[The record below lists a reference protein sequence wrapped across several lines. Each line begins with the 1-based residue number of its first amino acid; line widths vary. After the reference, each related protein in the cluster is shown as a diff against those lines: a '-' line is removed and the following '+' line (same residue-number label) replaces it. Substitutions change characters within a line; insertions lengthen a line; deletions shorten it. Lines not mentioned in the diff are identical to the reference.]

1 MLPLLLAQ
9 LVAPPL
15 QPGPVRLPAPSQRQ
29 SLPEVRPE
37 GSIPLGRPGELIVP
51 GEAQRPTPNQEEVA
65 PAQPPAGPPLPTTP
79 RPSGPPTSAPAPE
92 SAPAPRLSG
101 PKKPALPQVQGLTLY
116 NPATLRAIL
125 APCADIQ
132 DPAARLQACAAA
144 LSSRLY
150 ADGYTNTRVYT
161 RQDPPAGLLEVVEGR
176 IAEVRVE
183 GPDGRLNRRLRNL
196 LLPLQGTVLRLP
208 ELEARVARLERLS
221 GVGGIQASLNRLG
234 SDPTLAVLV
243 ITVDS
248 GRRTLQGDLSLRNDG
263 SPGSGQFRGLATLL
277 QGDLVT
283 SGDTLLLYGEANTD
297 SQPDLGYSLA
307 SISYALPLGDRLQ
320 ISGAFGASRRNLIE
334 FNSPGPDLSFRQL
347 QVLGQADYN
356 LGETLNS
363 RWFGFAGL
371 SVNRTDGYLGARAFP
386 LLLGSGADGWLR
398 TGFLRFGLAAE
409 GQGERISWSG
419 SAYGLQGVAG
429 LSTAEQL
436 KNLGFYGIEPG
447 RSRALGLQLSGVWR
461 PARRWQLTL
470 QAAAQQALNPL
481 TGAMGIGLG
490 SDNGLRGLPGQVISG
505 DSGLLGETELSWS
518 AWQHGQAEIQLVPF
532 LGAGR
537 VSSNLPEGVSSG
549 DVGAGGVLV
558 RWLQG
563 QHWLL
568 ELGWV
573 SQFGGSSA
581 NLLQGWLLNNGLYS
595 RISYRF

>member
-1 MLPLLLAQ
+1 MPRPA
-9 LVAPPL
+9 APGL
-15 QPGPVRLPAPSQRQ
+15 QPGGSPPLGLPGNLIEPQESPRTPASGEKEAPQSPAGTPIAPPARSGPPSGAPPPGTAPAPSP
-29 SLPEVRPE
+29 SV
-37 GSIPLGRPGELIVP
+37 
-51 GEAQRPTPNQEEVA
+51 
-65 PAQPPAGPPLPTTP
+65 PTTP
-79 RPSGPPTSAPAPE
+79 PI
-92 SAPAPRLSG
+92 PR
-101 PKKPALPQVQGLTLY
+101 VQGLTIY
-116 NPATLRAIL
+116 DAATLRAIL
-125 APCADIQ
+125 APCADIL
-132 DPAARLQACAAA
+132 DPAARMQACAAA

-161 RQDPPAGLLEVVEGR
+161 HPEPAPGQLEVVEGR

-208 ELEARVARLERLS
+208 ELEARVARLGRLS
-221 GVGGIQASLNRLG
+221 GVAGLQASLNRLG
-234 SDPTLAVLV
+234 SDPTRAVLV
-243 ITVDS
+243 ITVDP
-248 GRRTLQGDLSLRNDG
+248 GLRTLQGDLSLRNDG

-277 QGDLVT
+277 QGDLVK

-307 SISYALPLGDRLQ
+307 SISYTLPLGDRLQ

-334 FNSPGPDLSFRQL
+334 FNGPGPDLSFRQL
-347 QVLGQADYN
+347 QMLAQADYS
-356 LGETLNS
+356 LGETLSS

-371 SVNRTDGYLGARAFP
+371 SLNRTDGYLGARAFP
-386 LLLGSGADGWLR
+386 LLLGAGGDGWLR

-409 GQGERISWSG
+409 GRGERISWSG

-436 KNLGFYGIEPG
+436 QILSFYGIEPG
-447 RSRALGLQLSGVWR
+447 RSRALGLQFSGSWR
-461 PARRWQLTL
+461 PARRWQLIL
-470 QAAAQQALNPL
+470 QGGAQRALTPL
-481 TGAMGIGLG
+481 TGAMGISLG

-505 DSGLLGETELSWS
+505 DSGLFGATELSWS
-518 AWQHGQAEIQLVPF
+518 AWQGGQAEIQLVPF

-537 VSSNLPEGVSSG
+537 ISTNLQEGAITG
-549 DVGAGGVLV
+549 DIGAGGVLV

-573 SQFGGSSA
+573 SQFGGSTA

>member
-15 QPGPVRLPAPSQRQ
+15 QPGPVRLPAPTQRLG
-29 SLPEVRPE
+29 SPETRP
-37 GSIPLGRPGELIVP
+37 GRSIPIEQPVELTAPGERPQTAPNGKVP
-51 GEAQRPTPNQEEVA
+51 NGPEPAPAKPPTATPTP
-65 PAQPPAGPPLPTTP
+65 GLP
-79 RPSGPPTSAPAPE
+79 R
-92 SAPAPRLSG
+92 
-101 PKKPALPQVQGLTLY
+101 VQGLTLY
-116 NPATLRAIL
+116 NAATLRAIL

-161 RQDPPAGLLEVVEGR
+161 RPEPPPGQLEVVEGR

-208 ELEARVARLERLS
+208 ELEARVAQLERLS
-221 GVGGIQASLNRLG
+221 GVAGLQASLNRLG
-234 SDPTLAVLV
+234 SDPTRAVLV

-248 GRRTLQGDLSLRNDG
+248 GRRSLQGDLSLRNDG

-277 QGDLVT
+277 QGDLVKR
-283 SGDTLLLYGEANTD
+283 GDTLLLYGEANTD

-307 SISYALPLGDRLQ
+307 SLSYTVPLGDRLQ

-334 FNSPGPDLSFRQL
+334 FNGPGPDLSFRQL
-347 QVLGQADYN
+347 QVLAQADYN
-356 LGETLNS
+356 LGETLSS

-371 SVNRTDGYLGARAFP
+371 SLNRTDGYLGARAFP
-386 LLLGSGADGWLR
+386 LLLGAGADGWLR

-409 GQGERISWSG
+409 GRGERISWSG

-436 KNLGFYGIEPG
+436 QILSFYGIEPG
-447 RSRALGLQLSGVWR
+447 SSRALGLQFSGSWR
-461 PARRWQLTL
+461 PARRWQLIL
-470 QAAAQQALNPL
+470 QGGAQRALTPL
-481 TGAMGIGLG
+481 TGAMGISLG

-505 DSGLLGETELSWS
+505 DSGLLGEAELSWS
-518 AWQHGQAEIQLVPF
+518 AWQGGLAEIQLVPF

-537 VSSNLPEGVSSG
+537 VSTNLQEGAITG
-549 DVGAGGVLV
+549 DIGAGGVLV

-563 QHWLL
+563 QHWLM

-573 SQFGGSSA
+573 SQFGSSTA
-581 NLLQGWLLNNGLYS
+581 NLLQGWLINDGLYS

>member
-15 QPGPVRLPAPSQRQ
+15 QPGPVRLPAPTQRLG
-29 SLPEVRPE
+29 SPETRP
-37 GSIPLGRPGELIVP
+37 GRSIPIEQPVELTAPGERPQTAPNGKVP
-51 GEAQRPTPNQEEVA
+51 NGPEPAPAKPPTATPTP
-65 PAQPPAGPPLPTTP
+65 GLP
-79 RPSGPPTSAPAPE
+79 R
-92 SAPAPRLSG
+92 
-101 PKKPALPQVQGLTLY
+101 VQGLTLY
-116 NPATLRAIL
+116 NAATLRAIL

-150 ADGYTNTRVYT
+150 VDGYTNTRVYT
-161 RQDPPAGLLEVVEGR
+161 RPEPPPGQLEVVEGR

-208 ELEARVARLERLS
+208 ELEARVAQLERLS
-221 GVGGIQASLNRLG
+221 GVAGLQASLNRLG
-234 SDPTLAVLV
+234 SDPTRAVLV

-248 GRRTLQGDLSLRNDG
+248 GRRSLQGDLSLRNDG

-277 QGDLVT
+277 QGDLVKR
-283 SGDTLLLYGEANTD
+283 GDTLLLYGEANTD

-307 SISYALPLGDRLQ
+307 SLSYTVPLGDRLQ

-334 FNSPGPDLSFRQL
+334 FNGPGPDLSFRQL
-347 QVLGQADYN
+347 QVLAQADYN
-356 LGETLNS
+356 LGETLSS

-371 SVNRTDGYLGARAFP
+371 SLNRTDGYLGARAFP
-386 LLLGSGADGWLR
+386 LLLGAGADGWLR

-409 GQGERISWSG
+409 GRGERISWSG

-436 KNLGFYGIEPG
+436 QILSFYGIEPG
-447 RSRALGLQLSGVWR
+447 SSRALGLQFSGSWR
-461 PARRWQLTL
+461 PARRWQLIL
-470 QAAAQQALNPL
+470 QGGAQRALTPL
-481 TGAMGIGLG
+481 TGAMGISLG

-505 DSGLLGETELSWS
+505 DSGLLGEAELSWS
-518 AWQHGQAEIQLVPF
+518 AWQGGLAEIQLVPF

-537 VSSNLPEGVSSG
+537 VSTNLQEGAITG
-549 DVGAGGVLV
+549 DIGAGGVLV

-563 QHWLL
+563 QHWLM

-573 SQFGGSSA
+573 SQFGSSTA
-581 NLLQGWLLNNGLYS
+581 NLLQGWLINDGLYS

>member
-1 MLPLLLAQ
+1 VLPFLLAQ

-15 QPGPVRLPAPSQRQ
+15 QPGPVRLPAPPQDRIAPVAQPRRPIQSPDQQPQGAPSRP
-29 SLPEVRPE
+29 SLPTA
-37 GSIPLGRPGELIVP
+37 PG
-51 GEAQRPTPNQEEVA
+51 
-65 PAQPPAGPPLPTTP
+65 
-79 RPSGPPTSAPAPE
+79 PAP
-92 SAPAPRLSG
+92 
-101 PKKPALPQVQGLTLY
+101 LPQVRGLSLY
-116 NPATLRAIL
+116 NQATLRAIL
-125 APCADIQ
+125 APCGGIL

-161 RQDPPAGLLEVVEGR
+161 RIEPPPGLLEVVEGR

-183 GPDGRLNRRLRNL
+183 GPNQRLNRRLRNL

-208 ELEARVARLERLS
+208 DLEARVAQLERLS
-221 GVGGIQASLNRLG
+221 GVAGLQASLNRLG
-234 SDPTLAVLV
+234 SDPTRAVLL
-243 ITVDS
+243 ITVDA
-248 GRRTLQGDLSLRNDG
+248 GRRKLQGDLSLRNDG

-277 QGDLVT
+277 QGDLVS
-283 SGDTLLLYGEANTD
+283 SGDALLLYGEVNAD

-307 SISYALPLGDRLQ
+307 SISYTLPLGDRLQ

-334 FNSPGPDLSFRQL
+334 FEGGGPELSFRQL
-347 QVLGQADYN
+347 QFLGQADYT
-356 LGETLNS
+356 LGETLSS

-371 SVNRTDGYLGARAFP
+371 SVNRTDGYLGGRSFP
-386 LLLGSGADGWLR
+386 LLLGAGGDGWLR

-409 GQGERISWSG
+409 GRGERISWSG
-419 SAYGLQGVAG
+419 SAYGLQGLAG
-429 LSTAEQL
+429 LSSSEQL
-436 KNLGFYGIEPG
+436 QILSFYGIDPG
-447 RSRALGLQLSGVWR
+447 QSRALGLQLSGSWR

-470 QAAAQQALNPL
+470 QGAAQQALTPL
-481 TGAMGIGLG
+481 TGAMGISLG

-505 DSGLLGETELSWS
+505 DSGLLGEAELSWS
-518 AWQHGQAEIQLVPF
+518 AWQRGQAEIQLVPF

-537 VSSNLPEGVSSG
+537 VSTNLQEGTISG
-549 DVGAGGVLV
+549 DIGAGGVLV

-573 SQFGGSSA
+573 GQFGGSTA

>member
-15 QPGPVRLPAPSQRQ
+15 QPGPVRLPAPPPDR
-29 SLPEVRPE
+29 
-37 GSIPLGRPGELIVP
+37 I
-51 GEAQRPTPNQEEVA
+51 A
-65 PAQPPAGPPLPTTP
+65 PAGPPRREILSPDQRPEVAPP
-79 RPSGPPTSAPAPE
+79 RPSIPPAQGPAP
-92 SAPAPRLSG
+92 
-101 PKKPALPQVQGLTLY
+101 LPQVQGLTLY
-116 NPATLRAIL
+116 NAATLRAIL
-125 APCADIQ
+125 APCANIQ

-196 LLPLQGTVLRLP
+196 LLPLQGRVLRLP
-208 ELEARVARLERLS
+208 ELEAQVARLERLS
-221 GVGGIQASLNRLG
+221 GVGSLQASLNRLG
-234 SDPTLAVLV
+234 SDPTRAVLV

-248 GRRTLQGDLSLRNDG
+248 GRRALQGDLSLRNDG
-263 SPGSGQFRGLATLL
+263 STGSGQFRGLATLL
-277 QGDLVT
+277 QGDLVR
-283 SGDTLLLYGEANTD
+283 SGDALLLYGEVNSD

-307 SISYALPLGDRLQ
+307 SISYTLPLGDRLQ

-334 FNSPGPDLSFRQL
+334 FDGPEPDFSFRQL

-356 LGETLNS
+356 FVETLNS

-371 SVNRTDGYLGARAFP
+371 SVNRTDGYLGARALP
-386 LLLGSGADGWLR
+386 LLLGAGSEGWLR

-436 KNLGFYGIEPG
+436 KILGFYGIEPG

-481 TGAMGIGLG
+481 TGAMGISLG

-537 VSSNLPEGVSSG
+537 VSTNLQEGTISG
-549 DVGAGGVLV
+549 DIGAGGVLV

-573 SQFGGSSA
+573 SQFGGSTA

>member
-15 QPGPVRLPAPSQRQ
+15 QPGPVRLPAPTQRLG
-29 SLPEVRPE
+29 SPETRP
-37 GSIPLGRPGELIVP
+37 GRSIPIDQPVELTAPGERPQTAPNGKVP
-51 GEAQRPTPNQEEVA
+51 NGPEPAPAKPPTATPTP
-65 PAQPPAGPPLPTTP
+65 GLP
-79 RPSGPPTSAPAPE
+79 R
-92 SAPAPRLSG
+92 
-101 PKKPALPQVQGLTLY
+101 VQGLTLY
-116 NPATLRAIL
+116 NAATLRAIL

-161 RQDPPAGLLEVVEGR
+161 RPEPPPGQLEVVEGR

-208 ELEARVARLERLS
+208 ELEARVAQLERLS
-221 GVGGIQASLNRLG
+221 GVAGLQASLNRLG
-234 SDPTLAVLV
+234 SDPTRAVLV

-248 GRRTLQGDLSLRNDG
+248 GRRSLQGDLSLRNDG

-277 QGDLVT
+277 QGDLVKR
-283 SGDTLLLYGEANTD
+283 GDTLLLYGEANTD

-307 SISYALPLGDRLQ
+307 SLSYTVPLGDRLQ

-334 FNSPGPDLSFRQL
+334 FNAPGPDLSFRQL
-347 QVLGQADYN
+347 QVLAQADYN
-356 LGETLNS
+356 LGETLSS

-371 SVNRTDGYLGARAFP
+371 SLNRTDGYLGARAFP
-386 LLLGSGADGWLR
+386 LLLGAGADGWLR

-409 GQGERISWSG
+409 GRGERISWSG

-436 KNLGFYGIEPG
+436 QILSFYGIEPG
-447 RSRALGLQLSGVWR
+447 SSRALGLQFSGSWR
-461 PARRWQLTL
+461 PARRWQLIL
-470 QAAAQQALNPL
+470 QGGAQRALTPL
-481 TGAMGIGLG
+481 TGAMGISLG

-505 DSGLLGETELSWS
+505 DSGLLGEAELSWS
-518 AWQHGQAEIQLVPF
+518 AWQGGLAEIQLVPF

-537 VSSNLPEGVSSG
+537 VSTNLQEGAITG
-549 DVGAGGVLV
+549 DIGAGGVLV

-563 QHWLL
+563 QHWLM

-573 SQFGGSSA
+573 SQFGSSTA
-581 NLLQGWLLNNGLYS
+581 NLLQGWLINDGLYS

>member
-15 QPGPVRLPAPSQRQ
+15 QPGPVRLPAPTQRQ
-29 SLPEVRPE
+29 GFPEA
-37 GSIPLGRPGELIVP
+37 RPGESTPVRRPGDLIAP
-51 GEAQRPTPNQEEVA
+51 GEGFRPAPNREGVA
-65 PAQPPAGPPLPTTP
+65 PTQPPGGPPPTAP
-79 RPSGPPTSAPAPE
+79 GRSGPPSSAPAPE
-92 SAPAPRLSG
+92 SAPAPRLSA
-101 PKKPALPQVQGLTLY
+101 PARPALPQVQGLTLY
-116 NPATLRAIL
+116 DAATLGAIL
-125 APCADIQ
+125 APCAGIQ
-132 DPAARLQACAAA
+132 EPSARLQACAAA

-161 RQDPPAGLLEVVEGR
+161 RPDPPAGLLEVVEGR

-183 GPDGRLNRRLRNL
+183 GPDERLNRRLRKL

-208 ELEARVARLERLS
+208 ELESRVARLERLS
-221 GVGGIQASLNRLG
+221 GVAGLQASLNRLG
-234 SDPTLAVLV
+234 SDPTRAVLV

-277 QGDLVT
+277 QGDLVK
-283 SGDTLLLYGEANTD
+283 SGDSLLLYGEANTD

-307 SISYALPLGDRLQ
+307 SISYTLPLGDRLQ
-320 ISGAFGASRRNLIE
+320 FSGAFGASRRNLIE
-334 FNSPGPDLSFRQL
+334 FNRPGAELSFRQL
-347 QVLGQADYN
+347 QVLAQADYS
-356 LGETLNS
+356 LGETLS
-363 RWFGFAGL
+363 GRWFGFAGL
-371 SVNRTDGYLGARAFP
+371 SLNRTDGYLGARAFP
-386 LLLGSGADGWLR
+386 LLLGAGSDGWLR

-409 GQGERISWSG
+409 GRGERISWSG

-436 KNLGFYGIEPG
+436 QILGFYGIDPG
-447 RSRALGLQLSGVWR
+447 RSRALGLQFSGSWR

-470 QAAAQQALNPL
+470 QGSAQQALTPL
-481 TGAMGIGLG
+481 TGAMGINLG

-518 AWQHGQAEIQLVPF
+518 AWQRGLTEIQLVPF

-537 VSSNLPEGVSSG
+537 ISTSLQAGTISG

-573 SQFGGSSA
+573 SQFGGSTA

>member
-1 MLPLLLAQ
+1 VLPLLLAQ

-15 QPGPVRLPAPSQRQ
+15 QPGPVRLPAPPPDR
-29 SLPEVRPE
+29 
-37 GSIPLGRPGELIVP
+37 I
-51 GEAQRPTPNQEEVA
+51 A
-65 PAQPPAGPPLPTTP
+65 PAGPPRREILSPDQRPEVAPP
-79 RPSGPPTSAPAPE
+79 RPSIPPAQGPAP
-92 SAPAPRLSG
+92 
-101 PKKPALPQVQGLTLY
+101 LPQVQGLTLY
-116 NPATLRAIL
+116 NAATLRAIL
-125 APCADIQ
+125 APCANIQ

-196 LLPLQGTVLRLP
+196 LLPLQGRVLRLP
-208 ELEARVARLERLS
+208 ELEAQVARLERLS
-221 GVGGIQASLNRLG
+221 GVGSLQASLNRLG
-234 SDPTLAVLV
+234 SDPTRAVLV

-248 GRRTLQGDLSLRNDG
+248 GRRALQGDLSLRNDG
-263 SPGSGQFRGLATLL
+263 STGSGQFRGLATLL
-277 QGDLVT
+277 QGDLVR
-283 SGDTLLLYGEANTD
+283 SGDALLLYGEVNSD

-307 SISYALPLGDRLQ
+307 SISYTLPLGDRLQ

-334 FNSPGPDLSFRQL
+334 FDGPEPDFSFRQL

-356 LGETLNS
+356 FAETLNS

-371 SVNRTDGYLGARAFP
+371 SVNRTDGYLGARALP
-386 LLLGSGADGWLR
+386 LLLGAGSEGWLR

-436 KNLGFYGIEPG
+436 KILDFYGIEPG

-481 TGAMGIGLG
+481 TGAMGISLG

-537 VSSNLPEGVSSG
+537 VSTNLQEGTISG
-549 DVGAGGVLV
+549 DIGAGGVLV

-573 SQFGGSSA
+573 SQFGGSTA

>member
-1 MLPLLLAQ
+1 VLPLLHAQ

-15 QPGPVRLPAPSQRQ
+15 QPGPIRLPAPTQRLG
-29 SLPEVRPE
+29 SPETRP
-37 GSIPLGRPGELIVP
+37 GRSIPVGQPDELTAPGERP
-51 GEAQRPTPNQEEVA
+51 QTAPNGKAPKGPDPAPAKPPAATPTP
-65 PAQPPAGPPLPTTP
+65 GLP
-79 RPSGPPTSAPAPE
+79 R
-92 SAPAPRLSG
+92 
-101 PKKPALPQVQGLTLY
+101 VQGLTRY
-116 NPATLRAIL
+116 NAATLRAIL

-161 RQDPPAGLLEVVEGR
+161 RPEPPPGQLEVVEGR

-183 GPDGRLNRRLRNL
+183 GPDERLNRRLRNL

-221 GVGGIQASLNRLG
+221 GMAGLQASLNRLG
-234 SDPTLAVLV
+234 SDPTRAVLV

-248 GRRTLQGDLSLRNDG
+248 GRRSLQGDLSLRNDG

-277 QGDLVT
+277 QGDLVKR
-283 SGDTLLLYGEANTD
+283 GDTLLLYGEANTD

-307 SISYALPLGDRLQ
+307 SISYTLPLGDRLQ

-334 FNSPGPDLSFRQL
+334 FNGPGPDLSFRQL
-347 QVLGQADYN
+347 QVLAQADYN
-356 LGETLNS
+356 LGETLSS

-386 LLLGSGADGWLR
+386 LLLGAGADGWLR

-409 GQGERISWSG
+409 GRGERISWSG

-436 KNLGFYGIEPG
+436 QILSFYGIEPG
-447 RSRALGLQLSGVWR
+447 SSRALGLQFSGSWR
-461 PARRWQLTL
+461 PARRWQLIL
-470 QAAAQQALNPL
+470 QGAAQQALNPL
-481 TGAMGIGLG
+481 TGAMGISLG

-532 LGAGR
+532 LGAGL
-537 VSSNLPEGVSSG
+537 VSSNLQEGAISG
-549 DVGAGGVLV
+549 DIGAGGVLV

-573 SQFGGSSA
+573 SQFGGSTA

>member
-1 MLPLLLAQ
+1 M
-9 LVAPPL
+9 
-15 QPGPVRLPAPSQRQ
+15 
-29 SLPEVRPE
+29 
-37 GSIPLGRPGELIVP
+37 PGEDP
-51 GEAQRPTPNQEEVA
+51 RTAPNREEVS
-65 PAQPPAGPPLPTTP
+65 PAQPPAGPP
-79 RPSGPPTSAPAPE
+79 PPTPGQAPA
-92 SAPAPRLSG
+92 
-101 PKKPALPQVQGLTLY
+101 KPALPQVQGLTLY
-116 NPATLRAIL
+116 NAATLRAIL

-132 DPAARLQACAAA
+132 EAAARLQACAAA

-161 RQDPPAGLLEVVEGR
+161 RPDPPAGLLEVVEGR

-221 GVGGIQASLNRLG
+221 GVAGLQASLNRLG
-234 SDPTLAVLV
+234 SDPTRAVLV

-307 SISYALPLGDRLQ
+307 SISYTLPLWDRLQ

-347 QVLGQADYN
+347 QVLTQAQYS
-356 LGETLNS
+356 LGETLSS

-371 SVNRTDGYLGARAFP
+371 SLNRTDGYLGARAFP
-386 LLLGSGADGWLR
+386 MLLGAGSDGWLR

-409 GQGERISWSG
+409 GRGERISWSG

-429 LSTAEQL
+429 LSTAEQRQI
-436 KNLGFYGIEPG
+436 LGFYGIDPG
-447 RSRALGLQLSGVWR
+447 RSRALGLQFSGSWR
-461 PARRWQLTL
+461 PARRWQLIL
-470 QAAAQQALNPL
+470 QGGAQRALNPL
-481 TGAMGIGLG
+481 TGAMGISLG

-505 DSGLLGETELSWS
+505 DSGLFGETELSWS
-518 AWQHGQAEIQLVPF
+518 AWQRGLAEIQLVPF

-537 VSSNLPEGVSSG
+537 ISTSLQAGTISG
-549 DVGAGGVLV
+549 DIGAGGVLV

-573 SQFGGSSA
+573 SQFGGSTA

>member
-15 QPGPVRLPAPSQRQ
+15 QPGPVRLPAPTQRLG
-29 SLPEVRPE
+29 SPETRP
-37 GSIPLGRPGELIVP
+37 GRSIPIDQPVELTAPGERPQTAPNGKVP
-51 GEAQRPTPNQEEVA
+51 NGPEPAPAKPPTATPTP
-65 PAQPPAGPPLPTTP
+65 GLP
-79 RPSGPPTSAPAPE
+79 R
-92 SAPAPRLSG
+92 
-101 PKKPALPQVQGLTLY
+101 VQGLTLY
-116 NPATLRAIL
+116 NAATLRAIL

-161 RQDPPAGLLEVVEGR
+161 RPEPPPGQLEVVEGR

-208 ELEARVARLERLS
+208 ELEARVAQLERLS
-221 GVGGIQASLNRLG
+221 GVAGLQASLNRLG
-234 SDPTLAVLV
+234 SDPTRAVLV

-248 GRRTLQGDLSLRNDG
+248 GRRSLQGDLSLRNDG

-277 QGDLVT
+277 QGDLVKR
-283 SGDTLLLYGEANTD
+283 GDTLLLYGEANTD

-307 SISYALPLGDRLQ
+307 SLSYTVPLGDRLQ

-334 FNSPGPDLSFRQL
+334 FNGPGPDISFRQL
-347 QVLGQADYN
+347 QVLAQADYN
-356 LGETLNS
+356 LGETLSS

-371 SVNRTDGYLGARAFP
+371 SLNRTDGYLGARAFP
-386 LLLGSGADGWLR
+386 LLLGAGADGWLR

-409 GQGERISWSG
+409 GRGERISWSG

-436 KNLGFYGIEPG
+436 QILSFYGIEPG
-447 RSRALGLQLSGVWR
+447 SSRALGLQFSGSWR
-461 PARRWQLTL
+461 PARRWQLIL
-470 QAAAQQALNPL
+470 QGGAQRALTPL
-481 TGAMGIGLG
+481 TGAMGISLG

-505 DSGLLGETELSWS
+505 DSGLLGEAELSWS
-518 AWQHGQAEIQLVPF
+518 AWQGGLAEIQLVPF

-537 VSSNLPEGVSSG
+537 VSTNLQEGAITG
-549 DVGAGGVLV
+549 DIGAGGVLV

-563 QHWLL
+563 QHWLM

-573 SQFGGSSA
+573 SQFGSSTA
-581 NLLQGWLLNNGLYS
+581 NLLQGWLINDGLYS

>member
-1 MLPLLLAQ
+1 VLPLLLAQ

-29 SLPEVRPE
+29 GLPEVRPG

-51 GEAQRPTPNQEEVA
+51 REAPRPTPNQEEVA
-65 PAQPPAGPPLPTTP
+65 PAQPPVGPPLPTTP
-79 RPSGPPTSAPAPE
+79 RRSGPPTSAPAPE

-101 PKKPALPQVQGLTLY
+101 PKKPALPQLQGLTLY
-116 NPATLRAIL
+116 NAATLRAIL

-234 SDPTLAVLV
+234 SDPTRAVLV

-386 LLLGSGADGWLR
+386 LLLGAEADGWLR

-409 GQGERISWSG
+409 GQGERINWSG

-518 AWQHGQAEIQLVPF
+518 AWQQGQAEIQLVPF

-537 VSSNLPEGVSSG
+537 VSSNLPEGVSSS

>member
-1 MLPLLLAQ
+1 VLPLLLAQ

-15 QPGPVRLPAPSQRQ
+15 QPGPVRLPASSPEQ
-29 SLPEVRPE
+29 SSPAAPARRGILSPDQRPE
-37 GSIPLGRPGELIVP
+37 G
-51 GEAQRPTPNQEEVA
+51 APTE
-65 PAQPPAGPPLPTTP
+65 PATPP
-79 RPSGPPTSAPAPE
+79 APAP
-92 SAPAPRLSG
+92 APAPL
-101 PKKPALPQVQGLTLY
+101 PKVQGLTLY
-116 NPATLRAIL
+116 DPGTLRSIL
-125 APCADIQ
+125 APCATIQ

-161 RQDPPAGLLEVVEGR
+161 QPEPAPGLLDVVQGR

-183 GPDGRLNRRLRNL
+183 GPDERLNRRLRNL

-221 GVGGIQASLNRLG
+221 GVAGLQASLNRLG
-234 SDPTLAVLV
+234 SDPTRAVLL

-248 GRRTLQGDLSLRNDG
+248 GRRALQGDLSLRNDG
-263 SPGSGQFRGLATLL
+263 SAGSGQFRGLATLL
-277 QGDLVT
+277 QGDLVS

-307 SISYALPLGDRLQ
+307 SISYTLPLGKRLQ

-334 FNSPGPDLSFRQL
+334 FDGPGPDLSFRQL

-371 SVNRTDGYLGARAFP
+371 SVNRTDGYLGARSFP
-386 LLLGSGADGWLR
+386 LLLGAGGDGWLR

-409 GQGERISWSG
+409 GQGERFSWSG
-419 SAYGLQGVAG
+419 SAYGLQGLAG

-436 KNLGFYGIEPG
+436 QILGFYGIDPG
-447 RSRALGLQLSGVWR
+447 SSRALGLQVSGSWR
-461 PARRWQLTL
+461 PARRWLLTL
-470 QAAAQQALNPL
+470 QVAAQQALTPL
-481 TGAMGIGLG
+481 TGAMGISLG

-505 DSGLLGETELSWS
+505 DSGLLGATELSWS
-518 AWQHGQAEIQLVPF
+518 AWQRGLAEIQLVPF

-537 VSSNLPEGVSSG
+537 VSTNLQEGTFSG

-563 QHWLL
+563 QHWLM
-568 ELGWV
+568 EVGWV
-573 SQFGGSSA
+573 NQFGGSSGS
-581 NLLQGWLLNNGLYS
+581 LLQGWLLNNGLYS

>member
-1 MLPLLLAQ
+1 MLPFLLAQ

-15 QPGPVRLPAPSQRQ
+15 QPGPVRLPAPPPDRIAPGTPARRGILSPDQQ
-29 SLPEVRPE
+29 PEKAPPRPL
-37 GSIPLGRPGELIVP
+37 IPA
-51 GEAQRPTPNQEEVA
+51 AQTPA
-65 PAQPPAGPPLPTTP
+65 PLP
-79 RPSGPPTSAPAPE
+79 R
-92 SAPAPRLSG
+92 
-101 PKKPALPQVQGLTLY
+101 VQGLTLY
-116 NPATLRAIL
+116 NAATVRAIL
-125 APCADIQ
+125 APCGNIQ

-161 RQDPPAGLLEVVEGR
+161 RPEPPPGLLEVVEGR

-183 GPDGRLNRRLRNL
+183 GPDERLNRRLRNL

-208 ELEARVARLERLS
+208 ELEARVARLERLN
-221 GVGGIQASLNRLG
+221 GVAGLQASLNRLG
-234 SDPTLAVLV
+234 SDPTRAVLV

-277 QGDLVT
+277 QGDLVS

-307 SISYALPLGDRLQ
+307 SISYTLPLGDRLQ

-334 FNSPGPDLSFRQL
+334 FDSPGPDLSFRQL

-371 SVNRTDGYLGARAFP
+371 SVNRTDGYLGARSFP
-386 LLLGSGADGWLR
+386 LLLGAGGDGWLR

-409 GQGERISWSG
+409 GQGERFSWSG

-436 KNLGFYGIEPG
+436 QILGFYGIEPG
-447 RSRALGLQLSGVWR
+447 QSRALGLQFSGSWR

-470 QAAAQQALNPL
+470 QGAAQQALTPL
-481 TGAMGIGLG
+481 TGAMGISLG

-505 DSGLLGETELSWS
+505 DSGLLGEAELSWS
-518 AWQHGQAEIQLVPF
+518 AWQRGLAEIQLVPF

-537 VSSNLPEGVSSG
+537 VSTGLQEGTISG

-563 QHWLL
+563 QHWLM

-573 SQFGGSSA
+573 SQFGSSTA

>member
-9 LVAPPL
+9 LIAPPL

-29 SLPEVRPE
+29 GLPEVRPG

-51 GEAQRPTPNQEEVA
+51 GEAPRPTPNQKEVA
-65 PAQPPAGPPLPTTP
+65 PAQPPAGSPLPTTP

-116 NPATLRAIL
+116 NAATLRAIL

-183 GPDGRLNRRLRNL
+183 GPDGRVNRRLRNL

-248 GRRTLQGDLSLRNDG
+248 GRRSLQGDLSLRNDG

-386 LLLGSGADGWLR
+386 LLLGAGSDGWLR

-409 GQGERISWSG
+409 GQGERINWSG

-518 AWQHGQAEIQLVPF
+518 AWQHGQSEIQLVPF

-581 NLLQGWLLNNGLYS
+581 NLLQGWLLNDGLYS

>member
-9 LVAPPL
+9 LIAPPL

-29 SLPEVRPE
+29 GLPEVRPG

-51 GEAQRPTPNQEEVA
+51 GEAPRPTPNQEEVE
-65 PAQPPAGPPLPTTP
+65 PAQPPADPPLPSTP
-79 RPSGPPTSAPAPE
+79 GRSGPPTSAPAPE

-116 NPATLRAIL
+116 NAATLRAIL

-386 LLLGSGADGWLR
+386 LLLGAGADGWLR

-436 KNLGFYGIEPG
+436 KILGFYGIEPG

-537 VSSNLPEGVSSG
+537 ISSNLPEGVSSG

>member
-29 SLPEVRPE
+29 GLPEVRPG

-51 GEAQRPTPNQEEVA
+51 GEAPRPTPNQKEVA

-356 LGETLNS
+356 FAETLNS

-386 LLLGSGADGWLR
+386 LLLGAGSDGWLR

-409 GQGERISWSG
+409 GQGERINWSG

-436 KNLGFYGIEPG
+436 KILGFYGIEPG
-447 RSRALGLQLSGVWR
+447 RSRALGLQLNGVWR

-481 TGAMGIGLG
+481 TGAMGISLG

-505 DSGLLGETELSWS
+505 DSGLLGEAELSWS

-537 VSSNLPEGVSSG
+537 VSTNLQEGAISG
-549 DVGAGGVLV
+549 DIGAGGVLV

-581 NLLQGWLLNNGLYS
+581 NLLEGWLLNNGLYS

>member
-1 MLPLLLAQ
+1 M
-9 LVAPPL
+9 
-15 QPGPVRLPAPSQRQ
+15 
-29 SLPEVRPE
+29 
-37 GSIPLGRPGELIVP
+37 
-51 GEAQRPTPNQEEVA
+51 
-65 PAQPPAGPPLPTTP
+65 
-79 RPSGPPTSAPAPE
+79 
-92 SAPAPRLSG
+92 
-101 PKKPALPQVQGLTLY
+101 
-116 NPATLRAIL
+116 

-234 SDPTLAVLV
+234 SDPTRAVLV

-248 GRRTLQGDLSLRNDG
+248 GRRPLQGDLSLRNDG

>member
-15 QPGPVRLPAPSQRQ
+15 QPGPIRLPAPTQRLG
-29 SLPEVRPE
+29 SPETRP
-37 GSIPLGRPGELIVP
+37 GRSIPVGQPDELTAPGERP
-51 GEAQRPTPNQEEVA
+51 QTAPNGKAPNGPDPAPAKPPAATPTP
-65 PAQPPAGPPLPTTP
+65 GLP
-79 RPSGPPTSAPAPE
+79 R
-92 SAPAPRLSG
+92 
-101 PKKPALPQVQGLTLY
+101 VQGLTLY
-116 NPATLRAIL
+116 NAATLRAIL

-132 DPAARLQACAAA
+132 DLAARLQACAAA

-161 RQDPPAGLLEVVEGR
+161 RPEPPPGQLEVVEGR

-183 GPDGRLNRRLRNL
+183 GPDERLNRRLRNL

-221 GVGGIQASLNRLG
+221 GMAGLQASLNRLG
-234 SDPTLAVLV
+234 SDPTRAVLV

-248 GRRTLQGDLSLRNDG
+248 GRRSLQGDLSLRNDG

-277 QGDLVT
+277 QGDLVKR
-283 SGDTLLLYGEANTD
+283 GDTLLLYGEANTD

-307 SISYALPLGDRLQ
+307 SISYTLPLGDRLQ

-334 FNSPGPDLSFRQL
+334 FEGGGPELSFRQL
-347 QVLGQADYN
+347 QFLGQADYS
-356 LGETLNS
+356 LGETLSS

-371 SVNRTDGYLGARAFP
+371 SVNRTDGYLDGRSFP
-386 LLLGSGADGWLR
+386 LLLGAGGDGWLR

-409 GQGERISWSG
+409 GRGERISWSG
-419 SAYGLQGVAG
+419 SAYGLQGLAG
-429 LSTAEQL
+429 LSSSEQL
-436 KNLGFYGIEPG
+436 QILGFYGIDPG
-447 RSRALGLQLSGVWR
+447 QSRALGLQLSGSWR

-470 QAAAQQALNPL
+470 QGAAQQALTPL
-481 TGAMGIGLG
+481 TGAMGISLG

-505 DSGLLGETELSWS
+505 DSGLLGEAELSWS
-518 AWQHGQAEIQLVPF
+518 AWQGGLAEIQLVPF

-537 VSSNLPEGVSSG
+537 VSTNLQEGAISG
-549 DVGAGGVLV
+549 DIGAGGVLV

-563 QHWLL
+563 QHWLM

-573 SQFGGSSA
+573 SQFGGSTA

>member
-1 MLPLLLAQ
+1 M
-9 LVAPPL
+9 
-15 QPGPVRLPAPSQRQ
+15 
-29 SLPEVRPE
+29 
-37 GSIPLGRPGELIVP
+37 P
-51 GEAQRPTPNQEEVA
+51 GEAPRPTPNQKEVA

-386 LLLGSGADGWLR
+386 LLLGAGSDGWLR

-429 LSTAEQL
+429 LSTAEQQL

>member
-9 LVAPPL
+9 LIAPPL

-29 SLPEVRPE
+29 GLPEVRPG

-51 GEAQRPTPNQEEVA
+51 GEAPRPTPNQKEVA

-277 QGDLVT
+277 QGDLVK

-386 LLLGSGADGWLR
+386 LLLGAGSDGWLR

>member
-1 MLPLLLAQ
+1 M
-9 LVAPPL
+9 
-15 QPGPVRLPAPSQRQ
+15 
-29 SLPEVRPE
+29 
-37 GSIPLGRPGELIVP
+37 
-51 GEAQRPTPNQEEVA
+51 
-65 PAQPPAGPPLPTTP
+65 
-79 RPSGPPTSAPAPE
+79 
-92 SAPAPRLSG
+92 
-101 PKKPALPQVQGLTLY
+101 QGLTLY
-116 NPATLRAIL
+116 NAATVRAIL

-132 DPAARLQACAAA
+132 DLAARLQACAAA

-221 GVGGIQASLNRLG
+221 GVAGLQASLNRLG
-234 SDPTLAVLV
+234 SDPTRAVLV

-248 GRRTLQGDLSLRNDG
+248 RRRPLQGDLSLRNDG

-356 LGETLNS
+356 LAETLNS

-386 LLLGSGADGWLR
+386 LLLGAGSDGWLR

>member
-1 MLPLLLAQ
+1 VLSLLLAQ

-15 QPGPVRLPAPSQRQ
+15 QPGPVRLPAPTQRRVP
-29 SLPEVRPE
+29 PEVRP
-37 GSIPLGRPGELIVP
+37 GGTIPVDRPGERIVP
-51 GEAQRPTPNQEEVA
+51 GEAPRPAPNREEVP
-65 PAQPPAGPPLPTTP
+65 PAQPPAGPPPPTP
-79 RPSGPPTSAPAPE
+79 GRSGPPTAAPALE
-92 SAPAPRLSG
+92 SAPAPRLSA
-101 PKKPALPQVQGLTLY
+101 PRTPALPQVQGLTLY
-116 NPATLRAIL
+116 NAATLRAIF

-132 DPAARLQACAAA
+132 EAAARLQACAAA

-161 RQDPPAGLLEVVEGR
+161 RPEPPPGLLEVVEGR

-183 GPDGRLNRRLRNL
+183 GPDERLNQRLRNL

-221 GVGGIQASLNRLG
+221 GVAGLQASLNRLG
-234 SDPTLAVLV
+234 SDPTRAVLV

-248 GRRTLQGDLSLRNDG
+248 GRRSLQGDLSLRNDG
-263 SPGSGQFRGLATLL
+263 SPGSGQFRGMATLL
-277 QGDLVT
+277 QGDLVNR
-283 SGDTLLLYGEANTD
+283 GDSLLLYGEANTD

-307 SISYALPLGDRLQ
+307 SISYSLPLGERLQ

-347 QVLGQADYN
+347 QVLAQADYS
-356 LGETLNS
+356 LGETLSS

-371 SVNRTDGYLGARAFP
+371 SLNRTDGYLGARAFP
-386 LLLGSGADGWLR
+386 LLLGAGADGWLR

-409 GQGERISWSG
+409 GRGERISWSG

-436 KNLGFYGIEPG
+436 QILGFYGIDPG
-447 RSRALGLQLSGVWR
+447 SSRALGLQFSGNWR
-461 PARRWQLTL
+461 PARRWQLIL
-470 QAAAQQALNPL
+470 QGGAQRALTPL
-481 TGAMGIGLG
+481 TGAMGISLG

-505 DSGLLGETELSWS
+505 DSGLLGATELSWS
-518 AWQHGQAEIQLVPF
+518 AWQGGLAEIQLVPF

-537 VSSNLPEGVSSG
+537 ISTNLPAGTVSG
-549 DVGAGGVLV
+549 DIGAGGVLV

-573 SQFGGSSA
+573 SQFGGSTA

>member
-1 MLPLLLAQ
+1 M
-9 LVAPPL
+9 
-15 QPGPVRLPAPSQRQ
+15 
-29 SLPEVRPE
+29 
-37 GSIPLGRPGELIVP
+37 
-51 GEAQRPTPNQEEVA
+51 
-65 PAQPPAGPPLPTTP
+65 
-79 RPSGPPTSAPAPE
+79 
-92 SAPAPRLSG
+92 
-101 PKKPALPQVQGLTLY
+101 
-116 NPATLRAIL
+116 
-125 APCADIQ
+125 
-132 DPAARLQACAAA
+132 
-144 LSSRLY
+144 
-150 ADGYTNTRVYT
+150 
-161 RQDPPAGLLEVVEGR
+161 
-176 IAEVRVE
+176 
-183 GPDGRLNRRLRNL
+183 
-196 LLPLQGTVLRLP
+196 LRLP

-221 GVGGIQASLNRLG
+221 GVAGIQASLNRLG
-234 SDPTLAVLV
+234 SDPTRAVLV

-263 SPGSGQFRGLATLL
+263 STGSGQFRGLATLL
-277 QGDLVT
+277 QGDLVR
-283 SGDTLLLYGEANTD
+283 SGDALLLYGEVNSD

-307 SISYALPLGDRLQ
+307 SISYTLPLGDRLQ

-334 FNSPGPDLSFRQL
+334 FDRPDPDLSFRQL

-386 LLLGSGADGWLR
+386 LLLGAGSDGWLR

-436 KNLGFYGIEPG
+436 KILGFYGIEPG
-447 RSRALGLQLSGVWR
+447 RSKALGPAAQWRLAPGPALAAHPAGGSPTGLEPSHGRDGDQPRQRQRPAGSAWPGDQRRQR
-461 PARRWQLTL
+461 PARRNRTQLERL
-470 QAAAQQALNPL
+470 AARTGRNS
-481 TGAMGIGLG
+481 TGAVSRGRPGQHQPPRG
-490 SDNGLRGLPGQVISG
+490 NNLRGYR
-505 DSGLLGETELSWS
+505 
-518 AWQHGQAEIQLVPF
+518 
-532 LGAGR
+532 GR
-537 VSSNLPEGVSSG
+537 
-549 DVGAGGVLV
+549 GVLV

-573 SQFGGSSA
+573 SQFGGSTA

>member
-1 MLPLLLAQ
+1 VLPLLLAQ

-15 QPGPVRLPAPSQRQ
+15 QPGPIRLPAPTQRLG
-29 SLPEVRPE
+29 SPETRP
-37 GSIPLGRPGELIVP
+37 GRSIPVGQPDELTAPGERP
-51 GEAQRPTPNQEEVA
+51 QTAPNGKAPNGPDPAPAKPPAATPTP
-65 PAQPPAGPPLPTTP
+65 GLP
-79 RPSGPPTSAPAPE
+79 R
-92 SAPAPRLSG
+92 
-101 PKKPALPQVQGLTLY
+101 VQGLTLY
-116 NPATLRAIL
+116 NAATLRAIL

-132 DPAARLQACAAA
+132 DLAARLQACAAA

-161 RQDPPAGLLEVVEGR
+161 RPEPPPGQLEVVEGR

-183 GPDGRLNRRLRNL
+183 GPDERLNRRLRNL

-221 GVGGIQASLNRLG
+221 GMAGLQASLNRLG
-234 SDPTLAVLV
+234 SDPTRAVLV

-248 GRRTLQGDLSLRNDG
+248 GRRSLQGDLSLRNDG

-277 QGDLVT
+277 QGDLVKR
-283 SGDTLLLYGEANTD
+283 GDTLLLYGEANTD

-307 SISYALPLGDRLQ
+307 SISYTLPLGDRLQ

-334 FNSPGPDLSFRQL
+334 FNGPGPDLSFRQL
-347 QVLGQADYN
+347 QVLAQADYN
-356 LGETLNS
+356 LGETLSS

-386 LLLGSGADGWLR
+386 LLLGAGADGWLR

-409 GQGERISWSG
+409 GRGEGISWSG

-436 KNLGFYGIEPG
+436 QILSFYGIEPG
-447 RSRALGLQLSGVWR
+447 SSRALGLQFSGSWR
-461 PARRWQLTL
+461 PARRWQLIL
-470 QAAAQQALNPL
+470 QGGAQRALTPL
-481 TGAMGIGLG
+481 TGAMGISLG

-505 DSGLLGETELSWS
+505 DSGLLGEAELSWS
-518 AWQHGQAEIQLVPF
+518 AWQGGRAEIQLVPF

-537 VSSNLPEGVSSG
+537 VSTNLQEGAISG
-549 DVGAGGVLV
+549 DIGAGGVLV

-563 QHWLL
+563 QHWLM

-573 SQFGGSSA
+573 SQFGGSTA